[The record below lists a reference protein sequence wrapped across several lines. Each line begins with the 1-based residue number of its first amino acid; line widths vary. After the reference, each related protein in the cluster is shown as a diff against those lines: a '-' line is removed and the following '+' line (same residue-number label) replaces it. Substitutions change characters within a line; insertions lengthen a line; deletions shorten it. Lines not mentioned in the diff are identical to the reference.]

1 MNTWQLQDANN
12 YFSTVM
18 DAALTGEPQQ
28 VTRRGRPAVV
38 VLTVEEYK
46 RLCQDQPDHTPNFV
60 DHLHDIPGHPTTTP
74 SSRRLEPRLQSRG
87 HRSLMSLSVTAII
100 SAVRRLIGSS
110 VLFME

>member
-1 MNTWQLQDANN
+1 
-12 YFSTVM
+12 VM

-28 VTRRGRPAVV
+28 VTRRGKPAVV

-60 DHLHDIPGHPTTTP
+60 DHLHDIPRGTRQ
-74 SSRRLEPRLQSRG
+74 RRLRVAVPNQRLHRG
-87 HRSLMSLSVTAII
+87 HRSLMYLSVTAII

-110 VLFME
+110 VLFVE